1 MTIVIDIF
9 IQCCIASAGLC
20 LITSMFELYTNVNL
34 ILIELE
40 CIENRNYR
48 RNERA
53 EAMLIKKRGAR
64 RKFVAF
70 KVLVFVGI
78 VIILS
83 AVISQLTIIYL

>member
-1 MTIVIDIF
+1 MIDIF

-40 CIENRNYR
+40 CIENRSYR

-53 EAMLIKKRGAR
+53 DVMLIKKRGAR

-70 KVLVFVGI
+70 KVLIYVGI
-78 VIILS
+78 VVLLT
-83 AVISQLTIIYL
+83 AAIS